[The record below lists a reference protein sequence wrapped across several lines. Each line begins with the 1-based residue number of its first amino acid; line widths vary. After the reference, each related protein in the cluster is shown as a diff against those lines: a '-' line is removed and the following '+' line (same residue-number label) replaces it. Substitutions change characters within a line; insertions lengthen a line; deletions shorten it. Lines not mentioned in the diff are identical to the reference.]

1 MLDFRS
7 ASNGIVNS
15 RKAIEECIEK
25 ALAGEDPKRCRLL
38 LIHSSIAHDFQ
49 QILSRAAELCSNAVL
64 AGCTCA
70 GVIGVEGAN
79 ESMKALGVMAVLS
92 DTTDEIA
99 VAYCDNIR
107 GENSY
112 EASRAMALELKAMN
126 PRVSLIH
133 VLASGIDIAADRAIE
148 GIESV
153 FGPQAAIFGGTSS
166 DNMKAFTSFQFYNQ
180 KILERGA
187 VLVGYADP
195 TLSVCSGVHHGNTPI
210 GIPFVVTKSEKNRV
224 IEIDGRPAWPYLMQI
239 LGLPVTTHPGQTIPI
254 AGLAELL
261 PDDLHEVYDN
271 QHVLRVIVKVD
282 DENKSFYMPVDCPV
296 GTRLWLTKRDEQL
309 IFEGLTRMIGRLNR
323 QIDGREI
330 VGVFHTDCGARGRTL
345 FNKILKEEIIHLMQ
359 YPLIGDKNTAW
370 LGMYGFGEFTPLN
383 GRNFFHNY
391 TTCICALCRNKQH
404 G

>member
-1 MLDFRS
+1 MLRFHS

-25 ALAGEDPKRCRLL
+25 ALGGEDLQRCRLIL
-38 LIHSSIAHDFQ
+38 FHSSIAHDFS
-49 QILSRAAELCSNAVL
+49 QILSRAAELCPQAVL

-79 ESMKALGVMAVLS
+79 ESMKALGIMAALS
-92 DTTDEIA
+92 DDPEEI
-99 VAYCDNIR
+99 VVSYCDNIR
-107 GENSY
+107 GDNSF
-112 EASRAMALELKAMN
+112 EASRAMAQELKALN
-126 PRVSLIH
+126 PKVNMVHI
-133 VLASGIDIAADRAIE
+133 LASGIDIAADRAIE

-153 FGPQAAIFGGTSS
+153 FGPEVTIFGGTSS
-166 DNMKAFTSFQFYNQ
+166 DNMKALTSFQFYNQ

-187 VLVGYADP
+187 VLVGFADP
-195 TLSVCSGVHHGNTPI
+195 TLSAYTGVHHGNTPI
-210 GIPFVVTKSEKNRV
+210 GIPFVVTQSEKNRV
-224 IEIDGRPAWPYLMQI
+224 VEIDGRPAWPYLMQM
-239 LGLPVTTHPGQTIPI
+239 LGLPVSTHPGQTIPI

-261 PDDLHEVYDN
+261 PDELHAAYDN

-282 DENKSFYMPVDCPV
+282 DEHQSFYMPVDCPA

-309 IFEGLTRMIGRLNR
+309 IFDGLSRMLGKLTR
-323 QIDGREI
+323 QIEDKEV

-359 YPLIGDKNTAW
+359 YPIIGDKNTAW
-370 LGMYGFGEFTPLN
+370 LGMYGFGEFTPLD

-391 TTCICALCRNKQH
+391 TTCICALCRNKERS
-404 G
+404 